1 LAIESLFSY
10 WDLADLSMFLCFLL
24 VEERVFEWWFL
35 AVERASE
42 SFLAWDLLV
51 VERVEE
57 RVWEW
62 VV

>member
-1 LAIESLFSY
+1 
-10 WDLADLSMFLCFLL
+10 MCFFL
-24 VEERVFEWWFL
+24 VEERVFEWWVL

-42 SFLAWDLLV
+42 SFLAWVLLV
-51 VERVEE
+51 DERVEE